1 MSVNSYKNQKQF
13 SQTPKGTAI
22 QQQRQMF
29 NTSKI
34 DKKQSF
40 GSLVNERKG
49 FSNDKAQTP
58 LWQSQ
63 QKYNF
68 ASQEGFLSEFKQTH
82 SEFKQGRVQAL
93 LQKMAT
99 PRVSYQT
106 YKVQLEKANTLGQL
120 QNSLGEFQ
128 IINGQTSY
136 EKYIQKK
143 LQSKQGKQEYY
154 NIFSSKNQAAQQKQ
168 SLPLQKNKKTH
179 TLSLSMRCS
188 TSFSPNKIYLQQL
201 QQRSIMAQMGYNDF
215 NQIEQV
221 EQQLR
226 VSSFGNNNNNNNN
239 NTPKG
244 MSLTQSTEQLAQNKN
259 KFINIGYMQSNS
271 KFSKGSSQMSNF
283 NSYKST
289 SPHLVGLNGQVSQA
303 GGQIPDLQAK
313 TTYNSLYQ
321 SRQSL
326 QVKRSPRK
334 KISLIELAQNQSS
347 FEDFNKLAY
356 DDQNEIKLNDFQE
369 ADTTQK
375 QQPGLFKRTSARHS
389 TLNYISNDINDTDQ
403 EQSPRVV
410 NHNHGQI
417 YQERDIYQIPKRV
430 SRTMQNIPYP
440 QIKINTEE
448 NINNTSR
455 KDQSSFQQNGEDL
468 RISQVVY
475 LDKNRNSP
483 SNSDMF
489 DIQTLRQS
497 NSTQSNNN
505 NVTNKI
511 QFFRNDSNKYV
522 LQSDSL
528 NPDDVKRPKTSQE
541 NQEFVNPQIAGI
553 QNQFQ
558 QLQNSGSSDRWKLNN
573 FITKNQQKV
582 QKSNYLEK
590 LPMPKLTLNSSK
602 NIKTPQHSQ
611 QLLSSPRKMLGS
623 TASNAEDLQQSG
635 NLQISQFNASNGFHS
650 SNSHHSQQKY
660 ILNTPNSLE
669 KQSSQMSNSQ
679 QGQGHHNQ
687 QQLGLEKQHS
697 NRKLTNFNLK
707 LGEHLINSQLLGA
720 GNNSQISPKK
730 SIIKTTST
738 NKLGGLSISNL
749 PIGRGSISQQQLM
762 VPDKKKFAQN
772 SNREEGNSNII
783 DERRGSKRLSEIF
796 KVTPKNNNSMT
807 SIFTASRTSFNKL
820 PDEENKDEQN
830 IKSFQDQDQA
840 EQNKKTL
847 HSMLEGDD
855 TKPGVLVEFM
865 RNHLRDMLKED
876 MELRILVSLT

>member
-1 MSVNSYKNQKQF
+1 MSLNSQKNSL
-13 SQTPKGTAI
+13 SQTPKGTTI
-22 QQQRQMF
+22 QQRQIF
-29 NTSKI
+29 NSSKI
-34 DKKQSF
+34 EKKQSF
-40 GSLVNERKG
+40 GTLVNERKG
-49 FSNDKAQTP
+49 FSNEKAQTP

-68 ASQEGFLSEFKQTH
+68 ASKEGFLSEFYQTH
-82 SEFKQGRVQAL
+82 SELKQGRVQAL

-106 YKVQLEKANTLGQL
+106 YKVQLEKANTLGHL
-120 QNSLGEFQ
+120 QNSLDEFQ
-128 IINGQTSY
+128 IINSQTSY
-136 EKYIQKK
+136 EKYVQKK
-143 LQSKQGKQEYY
+143 LQSKQGKQEYF
-154 NIFSSKNQAAQQKQ
+154 NIFGSQNPAAKHKQ

-179 TLSLSMRCS
+179 ALSLSMRCS

-239 NTPKG
+239 TPKG
-244 MSLTQSTEQLAQNKN
+244 MSLAQSTEQQAQNKN
-259 KFINIGYMQSNS
+259 KFINIGSLQNSS

-283 NSYKST
+283 NGYKST
-289 SPHLVGLNGQVSQA
+289 SPHLIGLSGQFNQA
-303 GGQIPDLQAK
+303 GQNPDLQNK

-369 ADTTQK
+369 GDITSK
-375 QQPGLFKRTSARHS
+375 QQQDNFKRTTARHS
-389 TLNYISNDINDTDQ
+389 TLNYISNEIDQ
-403 EQSPRVV
+403 EASPRLV
-410 NHNHGQI
+410 NHGQI
-417 YQERDIYQIPKRV
+417 YQERDIYQIPHRL
-430 SRTMQNIPYP
+430 SRTLQNIPYP

-455 KDQSSFQQNGEDL
+455 KDQSSFQQNGEEL

-475 LDKNRNSP
+475 VDKNRNSP

-505 NVTNKI
+505 NITNKM
-511 QFFRNDSNKYV
+511 QLYRNDSNKYV

-541 NQEFVNPQIAGI
+541 NQEFVNPQIASI

-573 FITKNQQKV
+573 FITKNQLKV

-590 LPMPKLTLNSSK
+590 LSMPKLTLNSSK

-611 QLLSSPRKMLGS
+611 QLLSSPRKVLGS
-623 TASNAEDLQQSG
+623 TACNAEELQQSG
-635 NLQISQFNASNGFHS
+635 NLQISQFNASNGFQS
-650 SNSHHSQQKY
+650 SSSHHSQQKY

-679 QGQGHHNQ
+679 LAQG
-687 QQLGLEKQHS
+687 GLEKQHS
-697 NRKLTNFNLK
+697 NRKLANFSLK
-707 LGEHLINSQLLGA
+707 LGEHLINSQLSA
-720 GNNSQISPKK
+720 SNNSQISPKK
-730 SIIKTTST
+730 SIIKTVST
-738 NKLGGLSISNL
+738 NKIGGLSISNL
-749 PIGRGSISQQQLM
+749 PMGRGSISQQQLT
-762 VPDKKKFAQN
+762 VPDKKKYIQN

-807 SIFTASRTSFNKL
+807 SIFSASRTSFNKL
-820 PDEENKDEQN
+820 PDEENKDDQN

-865 RNHLRDMLKED
+865 RNHLRDMLKLD

>member
-1 MSVNSYKNQKQF
+1 MSLNSQKNSKQL
-13 SQTPKGTAI
+13 SQTPKGTTI
-22 QQQRQMF
+22 QQRQMF

-34 DKKQSF
+34 EKKQIF
-40 GSLVNERKG
+40 GSLINERKG
-49 FSNDKAQTP
+49 FSNDKTQTP

-68 ASQEGFLSEFKQTH
+68 ASKEGFLSEFYQTH
-82 SEFKQGRVQAL
+82 SDLKQGRVQAL

-106 YKVQLEKANTLGQL
+106 YKVQLEKVNTLGNL
-120 QNSLGEFQ
+120 QNSLDEFQ

-136 EKYIQKK
+136 EKYVQKK
-143 LQSKQGKQEYY
+143 LQSKSGKQEYY
-154 NIFSSKNQAAQQKQ
+154 NIFSSNNSATQQKQ
-168 SLPLQKNKKTH
+168 PLPHKKNKKSH
-179 TLSLSMRCS
+179 ALSLSMRCS

-201 QQRSIMAQMGYNDF
+201 QQRSIMAQMGYNEL

-226 VSSFGNNNNNNNN
+226 VSSFGNNNNNYN
-239 NTPKG
+239 NTPKAG
-244 MSLTQSTEQLAQNKN
+244 MSVQYTESQNKN
-259 KFINIGYMQSNS
+259 KFINLGHMQSNS

-289 SPHLVGLNGQVSQA
+289 SPHLVGLNGQISQA
-303 GGQIPDLQAK
+303 GQNLDLQNK

-326 QVKRSPRK
+326 QVKKSPRK

-347 FEDFNKLAY
+347 FEDFNKLGY

-369 ADTTQK
+369 VDTISK
-375 QQPGLFKRTSARHS
+375 QQQGSFKRTSAKHS
-389 TLNYISNDINDTDQ
+389 TLNYISNDIDQ
-403 EQSPRVV
+403 EPSPCLI
-410 NHNHGQI
+410 NHGQI
-417 YQERDIYQIPKRV
+417 YYERDIYQIPERV
-430 SRTMQNIPYP
+430 SRTMQNLPYP

-448 NINNTSR
+448 NINNTYR
-455 KDQSSFQQNGEDL
+455 KGQSSFQQNGEEL
-468 RISQVVY
+468 KISQVVY
-475 LDKNRNSP
+475 MDKNRNSP
-483 SNSDMF
+483 SNSDMY
-489 DIQTLRQS
+489 DIQTL
-497 NSTQSNNN
+497 
-505 NVTNKI
+505 
-511 QFFRNDSNKYV
+511 RNDSNKYV

-541 NQEFVNPQIAGI
+541 NQEFVNPQIASI

-558 QLQNSGSSDRWKLNN
+558 QLQNSGNSDRWKLNN

-582 QKSNYLEK
+582 QKSNHLEK
-590 LPMPKLTLNSSK
+590 LSMSKLTLNSSK
-602 NIKTPQHSQ
+602 NIKTPYHSQ
-611 QLLSSPRKMLGS
+611 QLLSSPRKMLGN

-635 NLQISQFNASNGFHS
+635 NLQISQFNASNGFQS
-650 SNSHHSQQKY
+650 YNSHHSQQKY
-660 ILNTPNSLE
+660 LLNTPNSLE

-679 QGQGHHNQ
+679 QGHYNQ
-687 QQLGLEKQHS
+687 QQHGQEKQHS
-697 NRKLTNFNLK
+697 NRKLANFNLK
-707 LGEHLINSQLLGA
+707 LGEHLINSQLSA
-720 GNNSQISPKK
+720 SNR
-730 SIIKTTST
+730 
-738 NKLGGLSISNL
+738 GLSFANL
-749 PIGRGSISQQQLM
+749 PIGRQSISQQQLTI
-762 VPDKKKFAQN
+762 PDKKKYVQN

-783 DERRGSKRLSEIF
+783 DERRGSKKLSEIF

-807 SIFTASRTSFNKL
+807 SIFTASRASFNKL
-820 PDEENKDEQN
+820 PDEENKDDQN
-830 IKSFQDQDQA
+830 IKSFQDQDQV

-865 RNHLRDMLKED
+865 RNHLRDMFKED